1 MHLAELKAKTPADLL
16 SFAEVATDRERI
28 LVT

>member
-16 SFAEVATDRERI
+16 SFAESIQIENASS
-28 LVT
+28 L